1 MNRPDIFQYYQQT
14 NQDRLPVFFRG
25 PLVHDVLYNLAECL
39 LQQVRESEK
48 VKNKV
53 LSAFIEL
60 AQNVKLYSAERLVV
74 DDEEK
79 EVGVGVMTFQEVE
92 QGYLVCS
99 GNLVHNNE
107 VVALKEKCDY
117 INSLDR
123 EALNKYLREER
134 NRSIDHGL
142 DGGNTGL
149 IEMVKRSN
157 NPLVLDTVI
166 IDQDHSFITIE
177 VKINKN

>member
-14 NQDRLPVFFRG
+14 KRDHLPVFFRG

-39 LQQVRESEK
+39 LQQVDESEK
-48 VKNKV
+48 IKNKV

-74 DDEEK
+74 DDDEK

-92 QGYLVCS
+92 DGYLVCS
-99 GNLVHNNE
+99 GNLVRHNE
-107 VVALKEKCDY
+107 VISLKEKCDY
-117 INSLDR
+117 INLLDR
-123 EALNKYLREER
+123 ESLNKYLRQER

-149 IEMVKRSN
+149 IELVKRSN
-157 NPLVLDTVI
+157 NPIALDTVI
-166 IDQDHSFITIE
+166 VDQDYSFITIE